1 MENVIVKIHHY
12 LLINVEKQYISF
24 QPIINELL
32 EKRNDIA
39 HGDPKIFQKEF
50 LTQSKIKEI
59 SDALS
64 RLDDSWKGDSAD
76 GFNLTMSEVLETIV
90 NKHEEMGNLETSL
103 QFVVET
109 MESH

>member
-1 MENVIVKIHHY
+1 MSSFSSAAYVETDA
-12 LLINVEKQYISF
+12 LLGWKTEMSS
-24 QPIINELL
+24 L
-32 EKRNDIA
+32 NDDA
-39 HGDPKIFQKEF
+39 KD
-50 LTQSKIKEI
+50 KIKEI